1 MESENFILNSK
12 PLEVASYKNY
22 KEATFLISVLDQPDL
37 YGRIIPKESGEKY
50 CKTIIGYPVVAKLKK
65 NIFGQVSDFEGHGL
79 IEVKAK
85 NGKKKKKFTTQA
97 IGSVLDAWTETREVD
112 GYEGEQECILCKTK
126 LWTSRFPEYYKVFD
140 KLWEQGKV
148 QSSWELTAT
157 KVETEGE
164 FKIYKI
170 FEFIGTCCLGSS
182 KTPAVPGAG
191 VIEYAE
197 LDDYEAELAEAL
209 EKDMADLDIENEDK
223 EEVNLAEKEKKDTPV
238 EDTENKETTT
248 PETVDEAE
256 CKKKKATAECDP
268 KKKKSTCAEVDD
280 EAECAPKKKKTSC
293 AGTEEDAECN
303 PKKKKTSCAEVE
315 ESEEVPETASL
326 TDYDLYK
333 KINEACRKAI
343 DCCWG
348 YVSYWFPEDKTV
360 WYKPDNAENQLDFK
374 LFTYEVVDDE
384 VTVSDPQD
392 VKLTVSV
399 VDVNEVIAEKDE
411 KIGALTAELEIK
423 DDAVIKAGEKISKLN
438 VEVSELKPYKE
449 AVEKAEKERIE
460 AEIAEAKQTLKNN
473 MLKTKLFTEEE
484 IAEADI
490 AELIEARNETAI
502 KNLIAERYIAS
513 FDSNES
519 DPDTDTASFEKDTN
533 TSVAN
538 LEVDDIDDTPSNFMK
553 NLLTRK

>member
-22 KEATFLISVLDQPDL
+22 KEATFLISVLDEPDA
-37 YGRIIPKESGEKY
+37 YGRIIPEDAGEKY
-50 CKTIIGYPVVAKLKK
+50 ATTIIGFPIVAKLKK
-65 NIFGQVSDFEGHGL
+65 NIFGQPSDFGGHEL
-79 IEVKAK
+79 YEVKAK
-85 NGKKKKKFTTQA
+85 NGKKVKRFGTTP
-97 IGSVLDAWTETREVD
+97 IGSVLSAWVEERELD
-112 GYEGEQECILCKTK
+112 DFDEPKKCILCKAK
-126 LWTSRFPEYYKVFD
+126 LWSSRFPEYFKVFD
-140 KLWEQGKV
+140 KLWETGNIS
-148 QSSWELTAT
+148 SSWELTAT
-157 KVETEGE
+157 KVEEKDG
-164 FKIYKI
+164 FKIYKV
-170 FEFIGTCCLGSS
+170 FEFISNCLLGSL
-182 KTPAVPGAG
+182 KTPAVKQAG

-197 LDDYEAELAEAL
+197 LDDYETELAEAL

-223 EEVNLAEKEKKDTPV
+223 EVTDLAEKEKKNTPV
-238 EDTENKETTT
+238 EDTEKKGKEA
-248 PETVDEAE
+248 PEAVDDSE
-256 CKKKKATAECDP
+256 CKKKKETAECDP
-268 KKKKSTCAEVDD
+268 KKKKSACAEVKD
-280 EAECAPKKKKTSC
+280 EAEKKD
-293 AGTEEDAECN
+293 EEAEVGA
-303 PKKKKTSCAEVE
+303 KKKKTSCAEVE
-315 ESEEVPETASL
+315 EPEEAPETASL
-326 TDYDLYK
+326 TDYDLYR

-360 WYKPDNAENQLDFK
+360 WYKPDNAENQLDYK
-374 LFTYEVVDDE
+374 LFTYEVIDDE
-384 VTVSDPQD
+384 VTVSEPQD

-399 VDVNEVIAEKDE
+399 TEMNEVIAEKDE

-460 AEIAEAKQTLKNN
+460 TEIAEAKQTLKNN

-513 FDSNES
+513 FDSNEA
-519 DPDTDTASFEKDTN
+519 DPETDTASFEKDTN

>member
-22 KEATFLISVLDQPDL
+22 KEATFLISVLDEPDA
-37 YGRIIPKESGEKY
+37 YGRIIPEDAGEKY
-50 CKTIIGYPVVAKLKK
+50 ATTIIGFPIVAKLKK
-65 NIFGQVSDFEGHGL
+65 NIFGQPSDFGGHEL
-79 IEVKAK
+79 YEVKAK
-85 NGKKKKKFTTQA
+85 NGKKVKRFGTTP
-97 IGSVLDAWTETREVD
+97 IGSVLSAWVEERELD
-112 GYEGEQECILCKTK
+112 DFDEPKKCILCKAK
-126 LWTSRFPEYYKVFD
+126 LWSSRFPEYFKVFD
-140 KLWEQGKV
+140 KLWETGNIS
-148 QSSWELTAT
+148 SSWELTAT
-157 KVETEGE
+157 KVEEKDG
-164 FKIYKI
+164 FKIYKV
-170 FEFIGTCCLGSS
+170 FEFISNCLLGSL
-182 KTPAVPGAG
+182 KTPAVKQAG

-197 LDDYEAELAEAL
+197 FEDYETELAEAL

-223 EEVNLAEKEKKDTPV
+223 EVTDLAEKEKKDTPV
-238 EDTENKETTT
+238 EDTEKKGKEA
-248 PETVDEAE
+248 PEAVDDSE
-256 CKKKKATAECDP
+256 CKKKKETAECDP
-268 KKKKSTCAEVDD
+268 KKKKSACAEVKD
-280 EAECAPKKKKTSC
+280 EAEKKD
-293 AGTEEDAECN
+293 EEAEVGA
-303 PKKKKTSCAEVE
+303 KKKKTSCAEVE
-315 ESEEVPETASL
+315 EPEEAPETASL
-326 TDYDLYK
+326 TDYDLYR

-360 WYKPDNAENQLDFK
+360 WYKPDNAENQLDYK
-374 LFTYEVVDDE
+374 LFTYEVIDDE
-384 VTVSDPQD
+384 VTVSEPQD

-399 VDVNEVIAEKDE
+399 TEMNEVIAEKDE

-513 FDSNES
+513 FDSNEA
-519 DPDTDTASFEKDTN
+519 DPETDTASFEKDTN